1 LLSFF
6 SQNLRAQS
14 YYFKS
19 YNVEDGLPFIK
30 VNSIT
35 QASDGTLWL
44 GGYAGIARYDG
55 LSFETPQLK
64 NEIIHSNVS
73 VLRNDGESIWV
84 GTTKGVSR
92 IVNDSAINIDIND
105 GLSELAV
112 RDIVLVNDTAY
123 IIHPGSI
130 TVLNGENPI
139 DTIHAGTDMRLR
151 VGTWYRDAFW
161 VGSDRGLLKVNE
173 NDSLLPVSFSSQ
185 FRARVHAFE
194 IVGDKLYFGS
204 DHGLHSTT
212 DGESLETFGVVNGL
226 LGSTVSNIVQKD
238 SNVLWVSTELGLNQI
253 KGDKV
258 SLLLIDDHPGSNHVK
273 TFFTDYENNTWMGT
287 DFGLY
292 KSVGNA
298 FEHFS
303 YKDGLRSNF
312 IYGIEADS
320 RGNIW
325 VATESEGVYKY
336 NGRNFTGYSVYHG
349 LPNNRVR
356 SIHAKGDSLLI
367 GTLNGFVVREK
378 GVFKR
383 VKNGQIPA
391 YSIQDV
397 NGYGTLIGSR
407 SGVAKFEKDSIRWL
421 FRDTTKNYNVWDIVN
436 TEDSTL
442 WIGTFEGGLLHYR
455 NGELLDGNEI
465 TGIPFSQHIAI
476 VRDFKNNLWVSSFDG
491 VYHYDIQSRIAKRY
505 STENGLSSNLIYT
518 LDIDE
523 SNNLWIGSNQGVNKI
538 NLEDYYEYDQIH
550 FAAYGINEGF
560 VGVESNANGLF
571 IDENQN
577 VWLGT
582 VNGLMRLDPSRL
594 QENRKEPKLQIT
606 DIELFYKDTNI
617 INGVHLPHDQNT
629 ISFQYNG
636 ISLTNPEKVRYRI
649 KLEGYSEWSPVT
661 DKREATYNNLPPGRY
676 TFKVLSSNNTGVWN
690 EEPKSFS
697 FTVEKPFW
705 QTSWFRISGTGLVVL
720 ILFSFYQVRV
730 NKIKRK
736 SKLERK
742 LDNLKLQALRSQ
754 MNPHFIFNSM
764 NSIQHFINS
773 NEKREAN
780 YYLSKFALLM
790 RKTLENSRQ
799 TAISLQS
806 DLEALKLYVQL
817 EQLRFPN
824 KFDFDLNIDEG
835 VDPRQTLIPPI
846 LIQPFVENAVIHAF
860 KDVDYKGKIK
870 VTLKNENEY
879 LVCRVE
885 DNGIGL
891 SEASKKQVH
900 STHKSAA
907 MDIMNERVDTLSV
920 LYKTRLDIEIIDLKD
935 EDSSGTLIILKIP
948 IIDHENTDMYIS

>member
-1 LLSFF
+1 MLTFVSL
-6 SQNLRAQS
+6 NLRAQS

-30 VNSIT
+30 VNSIA
-35 QASDGTLWL
+35 QAPDGTLWL

-55 LSFETPQLK
+55 LSFKSPRLK

-73 VLRNDGESIWV
+73 VLRSDGESIWV

-92 IVNDSAINIDIND
+92 IINDTAINFDVSN
-105 GLSELAV
+105 GLSELQV
-112 RDIVLVNDTAY
+112 RDIVVSIKGVH
-123 IIHPGSI
+123 IIHPNSI
-130 TVLNGENPI
+130 TVFRKGVPV
-139 DTIHAGTDMRLR
+139 DTIKAVKGEKFRVATWHRGTL
-151 VGTWYRDAFW
+151 WI
-161 VGSDRGLLKVNE
+161 GSDRGLLKMNDA
-173 NDSLLPVSFSSQ
+173 DSLAPVSFSSQ

-194 IVGDKLYFGS
+194 VVGDKLYFGS
-204 DHGLHSTT
+204 DHGLHSTKNGDT
-212 DGESLETFGVVNGL
+212 FDTFGVKEGL
-226 LGSTVSNIVQKD
+226 LGSAVSEIIQKD
-238 SNVLWVSTELGLNQI
+238 SNALWVSTELGLNQI
-253 KGDKV
+253 KNNEV
-258 SLLLIDDHPGSNHVK
+258 SLLFVSDHPGSNQVK
-273 TFFTDYENNTWMGT
+273 TFFSDYENNTWIGT

-312 IYGIEADS
+312 IYGIDS
-320 RGNIW
+320 DLKGDIW
-325 VATESEGVYKY
+325 LATESEGLYKY

-349 LPNNRVR
+349 LPNNKVR
-356 SIHAKGDSLLI
+356 SVYSRGDSLLI
-367 GTLNGFVVREK
+367 GTMNGFVIREN
-378 GVFKR
+378 GVFKQ
-383 VKNGQIPA
+383 VKNGRIPA
-391 YSIQDV
+391 YSIRDID
-397 NGYGTLIGSR
+397 GYGILIGSE
-407 SGVAKFEKDSIRWL
+407 SGIARFENDSISWL
-421 FRDTTKNYNVWDIVN
+421 YRDSANSYNVWDIVK
-436 TEDSTL
+436 TGDSTL
-442 WIGTFEGGLLHYR
+442 WIGTYEGGLLQYK
-455 NGELLDGNEI
+455 NGELIDGNAAS
-465 TGIPFSQHIAI
+465 GVPFSQHIAI
-476 VRDFKNNLWVSSFDG
+476 AKDYKENLWISSFDG
-491 VYHYDIQSRIAKRY
+491 VYHYDIKNQKVRRF
-505 STENGLSSNLIYT
+505 STDHGLSSNLIYT
-518 LDIDE
+518 LEIDE
-523 SNNLWIGSNQGVNKI
+523 TNNLWIGSNQGVNKI
-538 NLEDYYEYDQIH
+538 DLEDYYQFDRIH

-594 QENRKEPKLQIT
+594 QQNQKEPRLHIT
-606 DIELFYKDTNI
+606 AIELFYTDTNLLD
-617 INGVHLPHDQNT
+617 GVHLPHDQNT

-661 DKREATYNNLPPGRY
+661 DKREATYNNLPPGDY
-676 TFKVLSSNNTGVWN
+676 TFKVLSSNNAGVWN
-690 EEPKSFS
+690 EEPETFS
-697 FTVEKPFW
+697 FTIEKPFW
-705 QTSWFRISGTGLVVL
+705 QTTWFRIAGVGFVL
-720 ILFSFYQVRV
+720 LLLFTFYQLRV
-730 NKIKRK
+730 NKIKRQ
-736 SKLERK
+736 SDLERK

-780 YYLSKFALLM
+780 YYLTRFASLM

-799 TAISLQS
+799 TAISLES
-806 DLEALKLYVQL
+806 DLEALKLYIQL

-824 KFDFDLNIDEG
+824 KFDFELNIDKG
-835 VDPRQTLIPPI
+835 VDSRQTLIPPI

-860 KDVDYKGKIK
+860 KDVEYKGVIK
-870 VTLKNENEY
+870 VSLKKDKGN
-879 LVCRVE
+879 LVCIIE

-920 LYKTRLDIEIIDLKD
+920 LYKTKLDIEVVDLKD
-935 EDSSGTLIILKIP
+935 QGSLGTRIILKIP
-948 IIDHENTDMYIS
+948 VIDHENPNMHIS